1 MTAIALTLSL
11 GQAQTEQLADICA
24 AYRAYAWRMLE
35 PTTERNQTMRAI
47 QAVQGR
53 LSQARAEGSET
64 LDLTLCAEEKQALR
78 HVMCVL
84 MQARGAEPASE
95 ERNQALGEL
104 AVLRVVLEQACR
116 QAWAL

>member
-1 MTAIALTLSL
+1 MTAMALTLHL
-11 GQAQTEQLADICA
+11 GQAHAEQLAGMCA
-24 AYRAYAWRMLE
+24 AYRTHAWHALE
-35 PTTERNQTMRAI
+35 PTPERNQTMRAI

-53 LSQARAEGSET
+53 LSQACAQRTET
-64 LDLTLCAEEKQALR
+64 LHLTLCAEEKQALR
-78 HVMCVL
+78 QMMCVL

-104 AVLRVVLEQACR
+104 AVLRMVLEQACR